1 MFYYEVPTIF
11 RNHEMSEN
19 FSMKHSRFSSFME
32 FNSYDVACV
41 FDIDIQTLLKEVSK

>member
-1 MFYYEVPTIF
+1 
-11 RNHEMSEN
+11 MSET

-41 FDIDIQTLLKEVSK
+41 FDIQTLLKEVSK